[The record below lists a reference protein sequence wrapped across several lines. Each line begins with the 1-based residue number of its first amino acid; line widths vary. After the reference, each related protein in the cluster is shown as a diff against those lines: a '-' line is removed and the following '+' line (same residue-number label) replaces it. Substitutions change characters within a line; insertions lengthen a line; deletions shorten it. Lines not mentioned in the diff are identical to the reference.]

1 MLALG
6 HIAFFLYNASM
17 AINNNELANLMQN
30 ILNYITKYSIYVLVF
45 LLPLFWLPFS
55 LEMFEFNKQYLLFF
69 LVSLGFFAW
78 LLKMVVYD
86 KEIKFKNSPINYL
99 VLAFL
104 VVSLF
109 SAVFSA
115 DKNSS
120 VFGFYGKFSDGLI
133 GLLSFVVFYFLI
145 TNTVESKPSSDEEK
159 PKAKNSVSRVL
170 KPLTIDKILNL
181 LLTSAGAVTAIAYFS
196 IFGVWAKISSFLP
209 LPQVMLQKTF
219 NPVAGS
225 LEGLA
230 VFLAVIVALLTGL
243 LAHKTR
249 SIFYWL
255 LLFASS
261 GLLAIIDFTPAWI
274 ILLATFAVF
283 TGASLVKRIFRE
295 NVNRLLMPIVLIIIS
310 LAFIIWQPL
319 KMNLPKEQVLPQP
332 TSWQVAAESAT
343 DNVKNIFLGSGPGTF
358 HYDFAKYKP
367 LSFNQNWMWQIR
379 FDRAGSYF
387 AELLATTG
395 FLGLLAYLGI
405 AGLFLFIAW
414 FCLSKDFI
422 GFPMIITFI
431 APIARRIVYY
441 PSAPLSFIFWLIL
454 GLSAVSWLAM
464 PASLMQEKKI
474 SFKNFPELSLIFM
487 TATVVFGVAILSVYF
502 YGIKYYLA
510 DLNYYNALLTLGDS
524 RVNGLEKAVNL
535 NPSFSIY
542 RTALA
547 RAYLI
552 EAVNETQKPA
562 AERDAAKIQLLV
574 ARSIDQA
581 GTATRLQP
589 NQVSSWETLGVIYRE
604 IKDMAAGAT
613 DWGIKS
619 FKKAIELEP
628 TNPVLYTEL
637 GRLYLVSGDKEK
649 AKDSFNE
656 ALEKKS
662 DYVTATIQLALLLE
676 QDNILDEATAKLE
689 NAVQVNPYNVDAR
702 FQLGRLYFNNGKIDE
717 AIGQFQSA
725 IILVPNY
732 SNAHY
737 SLGVAYAAKGEK
749 ELAVQEFEKV
759 LELNPGNADVLQ
771 KLKELG
777 R

>member
-1 MLALG
+1 
-6 HIAFFLYNASM
+6 
-17 AINNNELANLMQN
+17 
-30 ILNYITKYSIYVLVF
+30 
-45 LLPLFWLPFS
+45 
-55 LEMFEFNKQYLLFF
+55 
-69 LVSLGFFAW
+69 
-78 LLKMVVYD
+78 
-86 KEIKFKNSPINYL
+86 
-99 VLAFL
+99 
-104 VVSLF
+104 
-109 SAVFSA
+109 
-115 DKNSS
+115 
-120 VFGFYGKFSDGLI
+120 
-133 GLLSFVVFYFLI
+133 
-145 TNTVESKPSSDEEK
+145 
-159 PKAKNSVSRVL
+159 
-170 KPLTIDKILNL
+170 
-181 LLTSAGAVTAIAYFS
+181 
-196 IFGVWAKISSFLP
+196 
-209 LPQVMLQKTF
+209 
-219 NPVAGS
+219 
-225 LEGLA
+225 
-230 VFLAVIVALLTGL
+230 
-243 LAHKTR
+243 
-249 SIFYWL
+249 
-255 LLFASS
+255 
-261 GLLAIIDFTPAWI
+261 
-274 ILLATFAVF
+274 
-283 TGASLVKRIFRE
+283 
-295 NVNRLLMPIVLIIIS
+295 
-310 LAFIIWQPL
+310 
-319 KMNLPKEQVLPQP
+319 
-332 TSWQVAAESAT
+332 
-343 DNVKNIFLGSGPGTF
+343 
-358 HYDFAKYKP
+358 
-367 LSFNQNWMWQIR
+367 
-379 FDRAGSYF
+379 
-387 AELLATTG
+387 
-395 FLGLLAYLGI
+395 
-405 AGLFLFIAW
+405 
-414 FCLSKDFI
+414 
-422 GFPMIITFI
+422 
-431 APIARRIVYY
+431 
-441 PSAPLSFIFWLIL
+441 LSFIFWLIL

-676 QDNILDEATAKLE
+676 QDKILDEAVAKLE
-689 NAVQVNPYNVDAR
+689 NAVQANPYNVDAR
-702 FQLGRLYFNNGKIDE
+702 FQLGRLYFNNGKTDE

-749 ELAVQEFEKV
+749 QLAIQEFEKV